1 MRSIVLL
8 MSVIACTQSTLAQV
22 TALVPED
29 LERVDSRVA
38 DVSVLA
44 TSLRDL
50 TPGLG
55 MPAGFDMVYRVPG
68 SPNLLMRGNGALFGV
83 FEQSVYTPY
92 RGMSIAEVPPSTV
105 FHIGIP
111 HDGLSVAPESQAQ
124 SRLEEAESEA
134 SVESQ
139 DDYARAGYGI
149 VIPVGYQAGSRQ
161 EYITDDQTEII
172 LPRFVADR
180 SYRSQRLAEMLTRR
194 LEIENDQ
201 SP

>member
-1 MRSIVLL
+1 
-8 MSVIACTQSTLAQV
+8 
-22 TALVPED
+22 
-29 LERVDSRVA
+29 
-38 DVSVLA
+38 
-44 TSLRDL
+44 
-50 TPGLG
+50 
-55 MPAGFDMVYRVPG
+55 
-68 SPNLLMRGNGALFGV
+68 
-83 FEQSVYTPY
+83 
-92 RGMSIAEVPPSTV
+92 MSIAEVPPSTV

-111 HDGLSVAPESQAQ
+111 DDGLSVAPESQAQ
-124 SRLEEAESEA
+124 SRLEEAESEE